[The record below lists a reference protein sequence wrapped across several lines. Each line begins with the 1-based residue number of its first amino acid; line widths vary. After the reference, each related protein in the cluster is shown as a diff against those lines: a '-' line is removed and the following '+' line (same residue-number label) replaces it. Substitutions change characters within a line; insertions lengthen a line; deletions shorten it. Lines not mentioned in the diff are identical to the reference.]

1 MSSEVKNSENMF
13 FGEKPPKELNIEY
26 PVHRYYLEH
35 KEFKNPLIFILDLNG
50 KAVLD
55 YEGNYY
61 FLEYENT
68 IN

>member
-1 MSSEVKNSENMF
+1 MF

-35 KEFKNPLIFILDLNG
+35 KDFKNPLIFILDSNK

-61 FLEYENT
+61 YLEYSSK
-68 IN
+68 